1 VNTRKGILYGLGA
14 LVLFGVAS
22 FGYNTIQTRSQ
33 LGQVGSKD
41 AATQEGG
48 VKALM
53 GRGVLFDALQG
64 SAAPPVRL
72 NAIQTLVRMA
82 EGGKDKPAFE
92 QLLQMLKDPDTE
104 SVELKTH
111 PVRDAAKDAVAK
123 IGASYAETLL
133 DACKNPDGNIRDQ
146 SRNAAKAIGAP
157 LKEKM
162 AARLGDGD
170 LRAPLGDILST
181 IGPETIPLIVP
192 YLKEQLTKGK
202 AADTGAKLQLIEI
215 LGKFKTPE
223 AASPL
228 LAFQGD
234 SDPNVRRSVVTSLAN
249 IGDRVGAPVL
259 IAALGKTDTD
269 ASARA
274 AAAGALGAIGT
285 PEAGAAMLRA
295 LADYDVDVAKAA
307 AAGLARAGDAAAPQ
321 IALALA
327 SPDARVRTR
336 GAEATGGMRQTSLA
350 AKALTDPDPNVRAA
364 GAASLG
370 SVLARAQAIRGAL
383 ATLSGTDKE
392 KHTAAWAELQRQG
405 GTSELSQPGAQVAKQ
420 SVAALLTA
428 KAAAETDA
436 AKKKPFTEQV
446 EKLNAPASVLSALPD
461 PAISAAYVPLL
472 TALGDSDGTAAMAAS
487 TALARLGKT
496 GVGALAQKLGST
508 NETVAY
514 LASQALTVIGR
525 DAVDGLLVSAKT
537 GTPTARWAAVTLGQI
552 GDPRAESALQALT
565 GSPDPDTAHAA
576 QTALARVKPAG

>member
-1 VNTRKGILYGLGA
+1 MVFGI
-14 LVLFGVAS
+14 AS
-22 FGYNTIQTRSQ
+22 FGYNTVQTRSQ
-33 LGQVGSKD
+33 LGQVGSAD
-41 AATQEGG
+41 AATQESG

-82 EGGKDKPAFE
+82 GGGKDKPAFE

-104 SVELKTH
+104 SVEKKTH

-123 IGASYAETLL
+123 IGASYTDTLL

-162 AARLGDGD
+162 AARLGDND
-170 LRAPLGDILST
+170 LRAPLGDILSS

-192 YLKEQLTKGK
+192 YLKEQLAKGK
-202 AADTGAKLQLIEI
+202 DADTGAKLQLIEI
-215 LGKFKTPE
+215 LGKFKTSE
-223 AASPL
+223 AAEPL
-228 LAFQGD
+228 LAFQSD
-234 SDPNVRRSVVTSLAN
+234 ADPNVRRSVVTSLAN
-249 IGDRVGAPVL
+249 IGDPVGAPVL

-274 AAAGALGAIGT
+274 AAAGALGAIAT
-285 PEAGAAMLRA
+285 PEAGAAMLKA

-327 SPDARVRTR
+327 SPDVAVRTR
-336 GAEATGGMRQTSLA
+336 GAEATGGMRQTTLA
-350 AKALTDPDPNVRAA
+350 AKALTDPDPGVRAA

-370 SVLARAQAIRGAL
+370 NVLARAQAIRSAL
-383 ATLSGTDKE
+383 AMLSGNNKE
-392 KHTAAWAELQRQG
+392 KHADAWAELQRQG
-405 GTSELSQPGAQVAKQ
+405 GASELSQPGAPAAKQ
-420 SVAALLTA
+420 SVVALLTE
-428 KAAAETDA
+428 KAAAETDE
-436 AKKKPFTEQV
+436 AKKKPFTEQI
-446 EKLNAPASVLSALPD
+446 EKLSAPATPLSVLPD
-461 PAISAAYVPLL
+461 PSVSAAYIPLL
-472 TALGDSDGTAAMAAS
+472 NALGDSDGTAASAAS

-496 GVGALAQKLGST
+496 VVVALTQKLGSAS
-508 NETVAY
+508 EPVAY

-537 GTPTARWAAVTLGQI
+537 GTPSARWAAVTLGQI
-552 GDPRAESALQALT
+552 GDPKAEPALQILT